1 MAFFALDMPLIWNES
16 FPDWSFTF
24 KGKIY
29 VLVWMAKEDVIEEFY
44 NNILRCW
51 LLDISKI

>member
-51 LLDISKI
+51 LQDISKI